1 MKANGLRTPR
11 ICVRAPYYF
20 SKMRNRAKEE
30 SNGGD
35 HRAVEVM
42 SALLRV
48 DVLLSVARPETNPA
62 CKLAAKFREIS

>member
-20 SKMRNRAKEE
+20 SKMPNRAKEE

-35 HRAVEVM
+35 RRAVEVM
-42 SALLRV
+42 SALL
-48 DVLLSVARPETNPA
+48 SVACPETNPA
-62 CKLAAKFREIS
+62 CKVAAKFREIS